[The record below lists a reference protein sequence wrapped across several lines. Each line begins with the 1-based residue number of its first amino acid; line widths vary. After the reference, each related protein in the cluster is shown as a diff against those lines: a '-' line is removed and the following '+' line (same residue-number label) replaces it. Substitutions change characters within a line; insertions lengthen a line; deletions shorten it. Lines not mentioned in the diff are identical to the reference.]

1 MTSVTS
7 MRAMTVKVVMR
18 QKYQLPQQ
26 SFIVGSFQR
35 DTEGDSIRSSEFL
48 PKLEKGPDLLA
59 DYLEQLF
66 VTMPNLH
73 VLLAGWRRQY
83 IISRLEAARIP
94 YTYFEKPSQENV
106 CELYQT
112 LDLYPITARVEGG
125 PQAFIECGLLNVPV
139 ISRPVGIAEQVL
151 TDKAIKEDIADA
163 FPQIPSVEH
172 LKLPGGFE
180 EYRKLIQ
187 GL

>member
-7 MRAMTVKVVMR
+7 MRAMTIKVVMR

-26 SFIVGSFQR
+26 GFICGSFQR
-35 DTEGDSIRSSEFL
+35 DTEGESVRNGTFL

-83 IISRLEAARIP
+83 IIGRLESARIP
-94 YTYFEKPSQENV
+94 YSYFENPSQQHLN
-106 CELYQT
+106 ELYQT
-112 LDLYPITARVEGG
+112 LDLYPVTSRVEGA
-125 PQAFIECGLLNVPV
+125 PQSLIECGLLNIPV
-139 ISRPVGIAEQVL
+139 ISRPVGMAEQVL
-151 TDKAIKEDIADA
+151 SEKAINDDIADA
-163 FPQIPSVEH
+163 FPQIPTVDH
-172 LKLPGGFE
+172 LMLPAGFE

-187 GL
+187 SI